1 MGCEHLG
8 CEVDDPLVDDPL
20 LYTAIDVGIKRD
32 STAITSVYP
41 YAQKRYVMW
50 ACAVCEAP
58 VNMIRQVHP
67 YLEKLLKTRR
77 VMRLGF
83 DPYQMATTHQWLIEQ
98 GWEHLCE
105 EINQSSQMI
114 LAANTLHSHCWDRT
128 FIMPLDGKVRSHFI
142 ACAAEHK
149 ERGWRI
155 VKQKQSKQI
164 DATVATAMALMLA
177 TQERGHIWHPSANRS
192 PTLSAALLP

>member
-1 MGCEHLG
+1 MWGPPG
-8 CEVDDPLVDDPL
+8 DPL

-32 STAITSVYP
+32 TTAIASVYP
-41 YAQKRYVMW
+41 TTMEPHDGAPRRCYVMW
-50 ACAVCEAP
+50 ACAVFEAP
-58 VNMIRQVHP
+58 VNMVLQVHP
-67 YLEKLLKTRR
+67 YLERLLANQR
-77 VMRLGF
+77 VIRLGY
-83 DPYQMATTHQWLIEQ
+83 DPYQMATTAAWLQEQ
-98 GWEHLCE
+98 GFGHLCQ
-105 EINQSSQMI
+105 EINQSSEMI

-128 FIMPLDGKVRSHFI
+128 FVMPQDGKVRAHFI

-155 VKQKQSKQI
+155 VKQRQSKQI

-192 PTLSAALLP
+192 PTLSATLLP